1 MDDVS
6 LPDSGRICRCRQ
18 LKAVAIFLAGFR
30 RGGFASASA
39 LLLSETLDA
48 APSSPRIVSRNSGA
62 SFLYG
67 ELEVAFMPS
76 LAEPPLPDTLPPAD
90 GV

>member
-1 MDDVS
+1 MCIVQKSSVLEPAGNFVARPAPHALD
-6 LPDSGRICRCRQ
+6 IH
-18 LKAVAIFLAGFR
+18 VAISVR
-30 RGGFASASA
+30 EA

-67 ELEVAFMPS
+67 ELVVAFMPS
-76 LAEPPLPDTLPPAD
+76 LAEPPLPDALPPAD